1 MFVKWQDHVYDF
13 EIMIW
18 NHVSD
23 SGKSNAP
30 LNTPVVYI
38 MLTWLLALGTIRYD
52 KIELLLTFS
61 HRPNANKYISP
72 VNHLHRKKRPYIL
85 LYSDWQ
91 PPARALTVTLTGGG
105 GGRKNFYWDVIVGEG
120 TNG

>member
-30 LNTPVVYI
+30 LDIPVCLKQMIFFSYHVVTVYFRI
-38 MLTWLLALGTIRYD
+38 FGFA
-52 KIELLLTFS
+52 
-61 HRPNANKYISP
+61 IS
-72 VNHLHRKKRPYIL
+72 VFLRFNVKFAIK
-85 LYSDWQ
+85 S
-91 PPARALTVTLTGGG
+91 V
-105 GGRKNFYWDVIVGEG
+105 
-120 TNG
+120 

>member
-30 LNTPVVYI
+30 QVRKSNRDNLWAYHISSVIRRDFSIQNNPKNQDQSYKMDLNLWDY
-38 MLTWLLALGTIRYD
+38 LGR
-52 KIELLLTFS
+52 
-61 HRPNANKYISP
+61 
-72 VNHLHRKKRPYIL
+72 VNLVL
-85 LYSDWQ
+85 
-91 PPARALTVTLTGGG
+91 
-105 GGRKNFYWDVIVGEG
+105 
-120 TNG
+120 

>member
-30 LNTPVVYI
+30 LVGQFI
-38 MLTWLLALGTIRYD
+38 SLLRQLVTVR
-52 KIELLLTFS
+52 FS
-61 HRPNANKYISP
+61 VKVAC
-72 VNHLHRKKRPYIL
+72 
-85 LYSDWQ
+85 
-91 PPARALTVTLTGGG
+91 
-105 GGRKNFYWDVIVGEG
+105 
-120 TNG
+120 NGLVQCP

>member
-30 LNTPVVYI
+30 YESKNLGV
-38 MLTWLLALGTIRYD
+38 WLHDLLKIGNGT
-52 KIELLLTFS
+52 
-61 HRPNANKYISP
+61 A
-72 VNHLHRKKRPYIL
+72 
-85 LYSDWQ
+85 
-91 PPARALTVTLTGGG
+91 GGE
-105 GGRKNFYWDVIVGEG
+105 RSQVESIIY
-120 TNG
+120 